1 MTRALP
7 FTKASI
13 KRRVEA
19 VHEVGLFVTA
29 VLPDGTLLIGD
40 SRPEAITIRP
50 FEGQDNAAGKWA
62 DVKA

>member
-13 KRRVEA
+13 KRRIEA
-19 VHEVGLFVTA
+19 VHAMGLFVTA

-40 SRPEAITIRP
+40 SRPEAITMRP
-50 FEGQDNAAGKWA
+50 SEGQDSAADKWA